1 MVWTVVRVKGSSGNT
16 ILMGKVDEDRLDG
29 REGQQDSHAHTGIA
43 NMRVIYQ
50 AGKYDTMQGAAL
62 LSGVILVT

>member
-43 NMRVIYQ
+43 NMIVI
-50 AGKYDTMQGAAL
+50 
-62 LSGVILVT
+62 